1 MPKKI
6 AKLADE
12 GFTKAVRLMALVHP
26 NEGTSSIVGGI
37 MKASNA
43 TISVSAV
50 IDEDLDF
57 IYPHTQT
64 LLKALDKQTSYALSK
79 SSNGS
84 LVVTSGARQVSVKSA
99 EPYFEIKPVLA
110 QATLSNDFT
119 NGLRYVNQITGS
131 NENQIQSHTVLC
143 SASSV
148 VACNKN
154 SSLILEHWTNA
165 NFPTNF
171 ILSKESVKVICKAAE
186 SREVKA
192 YGLRDN
198 AFTIYFEDHST
209 VTCTLMAGSW
219 PNIEKILQE
228 NFIQGYGEMP
238 IGNLWEAVNSI
249 GGFGP
254 LFKITSLL
262 SAECGDASHSLEELL
277 PQVAFVSENLLTV
290 SGLKTKRVFF
300 KDNMML
306 FYPENEMVRGA
317 ISYKRV

>member
-1 MPKKI
+1 MPKKTT
-6 AKLADE
+6 KLADE
-12 GFTKAVRLMALVHP
+12 SFTKAVRLMALVHP

-37 MKASNA
+37 MKACNT

-50 IDEDLDF
+50 INEDLDF
-57 IYPHTQT
+57 VYPHTQT

-79 SSNGS
+79 SLNGS
-84 LVVTSGARQVSVKSA
+84 LVVTSGARRVTVKST
-99 EPYFEIKPVLA
+99 EPLFEIRPAPA
-110 QATLSNDFT
+110 QDTLSNDFT

-148 VACNKN
+148 VGCNRN

-171 ILSKESVKVICKAAE
+171 VLSKESVKVICKAAE

-198 AFTIYFEDHST
+198 AFTIYFEDLST
-209 VTCTLMAGSW
+209 VTCILMAGSW
-219 PNIEKILQE
+219 PKIDEILKE

-238 IGNLWEAVNSI
+238 VGNLWEAIKSI
-249 GGFGP
+249 GEFGP
-254 LFKITSLL
+254 LFKITPLL
-262 SAECGDASHSLEELL
+262 SAECGDASHTLEELL

-290 SGLKTKRVFF
+290 VGLKPKRVFF
-300 KDNMML
+300 KDNLML

-317 ISYKRV
+317 ISYKRA